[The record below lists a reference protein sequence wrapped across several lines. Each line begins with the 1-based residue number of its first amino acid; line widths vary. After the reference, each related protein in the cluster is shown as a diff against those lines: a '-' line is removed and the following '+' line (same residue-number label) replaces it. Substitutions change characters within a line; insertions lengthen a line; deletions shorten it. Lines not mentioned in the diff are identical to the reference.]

1 MIDTYLVAEKTI
13 VNTKGYGSA
22 ISLDGTSGRVFLVAL
37 NITSIVEQ
45 EALELSVFGSPDGE
59 AWSPKPLLTF
69 PQKFYRGESPLLLDL
84 SETADVKFV
93 RAHWEVNRWGRGP
106 EQPMFEFSVRLK
118 DVPKEMLSSR
128 S

>member
-13 VNTKGYGSA
+13 VNTKGDGSA